1 MYVYNKMDKI
11 TEYRLHL
18 QELITIIEKRVS
30 LESRFGYKTIRI
42 RLAKKDFNDDKLM
55 ADIQKYF
62 TASNC
67 ECKKDT
73 NNYIIITI
81 T

>member
-1 MYVYNKMDKI
+1 MNQYIHD
-11 TEYRLHL
+11 L
-18 QELITIIEKRVS
+18 QDLINIIEKRVS
-30 LESRFGYKTIRI
+30 QESRFGYKVIRI

-67 ECKKDT
+67 ECKKDKD
-73 NNYIIITI
+73 NHIIITI
-81 T
+81 V